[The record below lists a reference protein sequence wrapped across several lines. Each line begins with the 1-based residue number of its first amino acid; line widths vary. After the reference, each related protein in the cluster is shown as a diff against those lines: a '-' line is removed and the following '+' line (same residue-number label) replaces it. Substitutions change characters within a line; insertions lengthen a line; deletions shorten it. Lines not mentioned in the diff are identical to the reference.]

1 MNIRFSL
8 KLAWSGMKK
17 NGKLYF
23 PYLLTCM
30 GMVAMGYILQSISVC
45 SLLKHMKGGAS
56 VSLSLSLGKFVVAVF
71 ASIFLL
77 YSNSFLLRRR
87 KKEFGLYHILGM
99 GKRGI
104 RRIIFWEN
112 LISALIGLLGGLFVG
127 VAFSKFAELILAN
140 ILHQPADS
148 SFTLKWVAFR
158 WTLIVYGCVFLLLMV
173 YSLIAVQ
180 RMKTLE
186 LFQSERLGEKP
197 PKANW
202 LVALIGVILL
212 GIAYGMAVAIKS
224 PLSAL
229 MYFFVAVILVII
241 ATYLLFIAGSVVFCR
256 LLQKNKK
263 YYYKKQHFV
272 AVSSMVYRM
281 RRNGAGLASICV
293 LSTMVLVMLSSTG
306 SLYFGMEDTINGRY
320 PREVNLEISTPD
332 LASLSE
338 ENQNASRAALEET
351 AKFYGLEMTDIVEYP
366 FAMMVALFRGQE
378 VLLDEVS
385 VDTND
390 MNLMDDLR
398 EMMFVEAD
406 DYNRM
411 TGENVQPKG
420 NEAYVLPLQCTF
432 EREELAL
439 DAVVLNIQG
448 ILTKDFPIGDNI
460 SASIVPA
467 LIVVVEDLDMLS
479 PLEKM
484 VNRFEYPVLNTLW
497 CFGYN
502 LPDATEEQIIT
513 LYGEQKN
520 VLSNL
525 EQFQQPDGGFSYY
538 VSCKTAEK
546 EDFISTFGGMFF
558 LGIILSLIFVVATVS
573 IIYYKQISEGYEDR
587 SRFEIM
593 QKVGMTREDIRK
605 NINSQIL
612 TVFIAPLVMAGIHL
626 AFAYPMIWQ
635 ILQMFFMN
643 DLTFVILVTAGIYL
657 VFGICYASVYKLTAG
672 AYYTIV
678 SGGNT

>member
-8 KLAWSGMKK
+8 KLAWSGMRK
-17 NGKLYF
+17 NGKLYL
-23 PYLLTCM
+23 PYLLTCI

-45 SLLKHMKGGAS
+45 SLLEHMKGGGNVAMA
-56 VSLSLSLGKFVVAVF
+56 LSLGKFVVAVF

-112 LISALIGLLGGLFVG
+112 LTNAFIGLLGGLLVG
-127 VAFSKFAELILAN
+127 VIFSKFAELILAN
-140 ILHQPADS
+140 ILRQPADS

-197 PKANW
+197 PKAN
-202 LVALIGVILL
+202 LLIALIGVILL
-212 GIAYGMAVAIKS
+212 GVAYGMAVAIKS

-229 MYFFVAVILVII
+229 LYFFVAVILVII

-272 AVSSMVYRM
+272 SVSSMVYRM
-281 RRNGAGLASICV
+281 RRNGAGLASICI

-320 PREVNLEISTPD
+320 PREVNLGIYTPD

-338 ENQNASRAALEET
+338 ENQNASYT
-351 AKFYGLEMTDIVEYP
+351 AFARVAGEHGLEMTDIVEYP
-366 FAMMVALFRGQE
+366 FATLVALFRGEE
-378 VLLDEVS
+378 VLLKTDS
-385 VDTND
+385 VDADD
-390 MNLMDDLR
+390 MGVMENLR
-398 EMMFVEAD
+398 EMMFVEAA

-411 TGENVQPKG
+411 TGEDVHPKG
-420 NEAYVLPLQCTF
+420 NEAYVLPLRCSF
-432 EREELAL
+432 EQEELPIDSISL
-439 DAVVLNIQG
+439 TIKG
-448 ILTKDFPIGDNI
+448 ILTKTFPISDNI
-460 SASIVPA
+460 SVSVVPA

-479 PLEKM
+479 SLENM
-484 VNRFEYPVLNTLW
+484 VNQFEYPILNTAW
-497 CFGYN
+497 CFSYN
-502 LPDATEEQIIT
+502 LPDATQEQILSI
-513 LYGEQKN
+513 YGEQKSI
-520 VLSNL
+520 LL
-525 EQFQQPDGGFSYY
+525 DMDHFQQPDGGFSYY
-538 VSCKTAEK
+538 ASCKTAEK
-546 EDFISTFGGMFF
+546 EDFVSTFGGLFF
-558 LGIILSLIFVVATVS
+558 LGIILSLIFVVATVL

-612 TVFIAPLVMAGIHL
+612 TVFIAPLVMAGLHL
-626 AFAYPMIWQ
+626 AFAYPMIWK
-635 ILQMFFMN
+635 ILQMLFMN
-643 DLTFVILVTAGIYL
+643 NLTFVILVTVGIYL

-672 AYYTIV
+672 AYYAIV
-678 SGGNT
+678 SGDNA

>member
-23 PYLLTCM
+23 PYLLTCI

-45 SLLKHMKGGAS
+45 SLLEHMRGGGDVAFA
-56 VSLSLSLGKFVVAVF
+56 LNLGKFVVAVF

-104 RRIIFWEN
+104 CRIIFWEN
-112 LISALIGLLGGLFVG
+112 LTNAFIGLLGGLFVG
-127 VAFSKFAELILAN
+127 VVFSKFAELILAN
-140 ILHQPADS
+140 ILQQPADS
-148 SFTLKWVAFR
+148 SFTLKWVAFQ

-212 GIAYGMAVAIKS
+212 GVAYGMAVAIKS

-272 AVSSMVYRM
+272 SVSSMVYRM
-281 RRNGAGLASICV
+281 RRNGAGLASICI

-320 PREVNLEISTPD
+320 PREVNLGIYTPD

-338 ENQNASRAALEET
+338 ENQKAARTALEQT
-351 AKFYGLEMTDIVEYP
+351 AGAHGLEMTDIVEYP
-366 FAMMVALFRGQE
+366 FAIMVALFRGEE
-378 VLLDEVS
+378 VLLDEES

-390 MNLMDDLR
+390 MDLMDDLR
-398 EMMFVEAD
+398 EMMFVEAA

-420 NEAYVLPLQCTF
+420 NEAYVLPLRCTF

-439 DAVVLNIQG
+439 
-448 ILTKDFPIGDNI
+448 
-460 SASIVPA
+460 
-467 LIVVVEDLDMLS
+467 
-479 PLEKM
+479 
-484 VNRFEYPVLNTLW
+484 
-497 CFGYN
+497 C
-502 LPDATEEQIIT
+502 
-513 LYGEQKN
+513 
-520 VLSNL
+520 
-525 EQFQQPDGGFSYY
+525 
-538 VSCKTAEK
+538 
-546 EDFISTFGGMFF
+546 
-558 LGIILSLIFVVATVS
+558 
-573 IIYYKQISEGYEDR
+573 
-587 SRFEIM
+587 
-593 QKVGMTREDIRK
+593 
-605 NINSQIL
+605 
-612 TVFIAPLVMAGIHL
+612 
-626 AFAYPMIWQ
+626 
-635 ILQMFFMN
+635 
-643 DLTFVILVTAGIYL
+643 
-657 VFGICYASVYKLTAG
+657 
-672 AYYTIV
+672 
-678 SGGNT
+678 